1 MGVDKKM
8 SKWLASRI
16 FHESPYILK
25 IDETHYKKCGECS
38 QDYIS
43 LHKEMTED
51 GDERY
56 EEAICNS
63 RKEAIQFMLD
73 GDEWLCNGCG
83 YFFTE
88 MGIDKKE
95 HDCESLIKKPRNTK
109 KHRIQRKNDIESKIK
124 QLKSELRGLE
134 E

>member
-1 MGVDKKM
+1 M

-25 IDETHYKKCGECS
+25 IDETHYKKCGECN
-38 QDYIS
+38 QDYIP

-51 GDERY
+51 GDEHY

-73 GDEWLCNGCG
+73 GDEFLCKGCNC
-83 YFFTE
+83 FFRETAV
-88 MGIDKKE
+88 DKE
-95 HDCESLIKKPRNTK
+95 YHDCESLIKKPRNTK
-109 KHRIQRKNDIESKIK
+109 KRRIQRKKDIESKIE
-124 QLKSELRGLE
+124 QLKSELKE
-134 E
+134 ISQ